1 MALPLPL
8 RSWFDLTWFTLTE
21 NAPTKVWAF
30 HANFRRFINYQHVFK
45 YLCYFP
51 LKVNVTPHLFTR
63 EYLST
68 KGNRFPEKWPSL
80 LTDKKMIK
88 RPHFCEQKW
97 IVNKSFYSISFKILY
112 NFCFLVNTLVN
123 YPRLYKYLRI
133 DVFYYSKCLTT
144 FFCQLIFKL
153 YTQQI
158 RHHACL
164 LLNEWQCV
172 ICGIYSSKTF
182 YCIFICLFRIWKNH
196 IINISI
202 FFSFCC
208 RKNIMYSDIKAVVSR
223 KRFVVVSFKI

>member
-1 MALPLPL
+1 MAK
-8 RSWFDLTWFTLTE
+8 FT
-21 NAPTKVWAF
+21 
-30 HANFRRFINYQHVFK
+30 
-45 YLCYFP
+45 
-51 LKVNVTPHLFTR
+51 
-63 EYLST
+63 
-68 KGNRFPEKWPSL
+68 NRQKNDQKTSL
-80 LTDKKMIK
+80 LWVKMN
-88 RPHFCEQKW
+88 CEWK
-97 IVNKSFYSISFKILY
+97 IFSILFKILY
-112 NFCFLVNTLVN
+112 NFCFFVNTLLN